1 MDTLTKHQLEAI
13 SIHINSE
20 LQHHT
25 NMYIL
30 DKISI
35 DTFNAVTIVLS
46 ELNEK
51 IQKCLNT

>member
-25 NMYIL
+25 NMYMSN
-30 DKISI
+30 KISI
-35 DTFNAVTIVLS
+35 DTFNVVTIVLS